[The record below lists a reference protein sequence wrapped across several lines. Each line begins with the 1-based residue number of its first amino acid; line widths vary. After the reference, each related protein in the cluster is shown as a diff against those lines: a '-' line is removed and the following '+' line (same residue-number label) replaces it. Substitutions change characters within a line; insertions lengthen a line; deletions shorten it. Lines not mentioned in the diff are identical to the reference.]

1 MLLHK
6 IFSILII
13 GLLIVFNSYA
23 QSQTD
28 TITEK
33 NVKGILTFLA
43 SDKLKGRVNYTKEQ
57 RDAADYIAK
66 QFETYRLLPFPG
78 FQYYVQ
84 PFTSRTG
91 EMLFKNDLK
100 WNGRKLSHQSYLD
113 FSGSLNTRKTT
124 LTNYRVVHIDSLT
137 DSSLLHHWMDTINV
151 LLWIKNDSAGSDTLR
166 SGSLIIPHVS
176 PRNEILVV
184 AAPDEPKSIQLA
196 PNKTFSDAVLYN
208 VVGVLPGRSKPNEA
222 IIFSAHYDHIDSDP
236 TGTKIGIFNGAN
248 DNASGTTAVL
258 ELARYFS
265 LRDDN
270 ERTIIFCLF
279 AGEELGLLGSESFV
293 KLVSAENVKAV
304 INIEMIG
311 RTNAAGKERFF
322 ITGSKFSDLERII
335 KKNLEGE
342 RVQNVLRKTDPAN
355 LFQRSDNYPF
365 YQKGMVAHSIMCSDD
380 NDPCYH
386 QNCDTAGRIDFI
398 NMTDIIKAIAK
409 ACRTLISGEDTPR
422 QL

>member
-1 MLLHK
+1 MY
-6 IFSILII
+6 
-13 GLLIVFNSYA
+13 NSYS

-33 NVKGILTFLA
+33 NVKDILSFLA
-43 SDKLKGRVNYTKEQ
+43 SDKLKGRVNYSKEQ
-57 RDAADYIAK
+57 RDAADFIAK
-66 QFETYRLLPFPG
+66 KFEAYRLLPFPG

-91 EMLFKNDLK
+91 EELFKNNLK
-100 WNGRKLSHQSYLD
+100 WNGRKLSHQSYVD
-113 FSGSLNTRKTT
+113 FSGSLNTKKTT
-124 LTNYRVVHIDSLT
+124 LADYHVMRIDSLT
-137 DSSLLHHWMDTINV
+137 DSSLINHWKDTINV
-151 LLWIKNDSAGSDTLR
+151 LLWIKKRPAISDTVR
-166 SGSLIIPHVS
+166 PGSLIIPHVN
-176 PRNEILVV
+176 PRNEILIV
-184 AAPDEPKSIQLA
+184 AAPDEPKSMQLV

-222 IIFSAHYDHIDSDP
+222 IIFCAHYDHIDADP
-236 TGTKIGIFNGAN
+236 SGTKIGIFNGAN

-265 LRDDN
+265 LRNDN

-279 AGEELGLLGSESFV
+279 AGEELGLLGSESFE
-293 KLVSAENVKAV
+293 KQVSPENVKAV

-311 RTNAAGKERFF
+311 RTNVAGKERFF
-322 ITGSKFSDLERII
+322 ITGSKLSDLERII
-335 KKNLEGE
+335 KRNLEGD
-342 RVQNVLRKTDPAN
+342 RVEIVSRKADPAN

-386 QNCDTAGRIDFI
+386 QNCDTVERIDFT